1 MNTLISSDIFRGRA
15 IKTLLAATLAVAV
28 AAPVLA
34 GQDQYKAEY
43 KVSTVV
49 PAPFP
54 WGIAADHWVNLVKER
69 TNGRIN
75 MKTYP
80 GAQLVAGEQTK
91 EFTAL
96 RRGAIDMAV
105 SSTINWSPQVRE
117 LNIFA
122 MPFLMPDY
130 KAMDAL
136 TGGPV
141 GKELFDVIRKK
152 GVEPLAWAENGFR
165 EVSNSKR
172 AISKPADLKGMKM
185 RVVGSPLFNDIFSAL
200 GANPA
205 QMSWADAK
213 PALTTGAVDGQENP
227 LTIFTI
233 AKMHLVGQKYVTL
246 WGYVADPLIFGVSD
260 KVWKTFTPEDQAIVR
275 QAAIEAGAVGIAAA
289 RKGLTKEDQSLV
301 KKVEGLGVTV
311 TRLTEAQRQVFV
323 DATRDVY
330 KEWTDKIGPDLVKM
344 AEESVANR

>member
-1 MNTLISSDIFRGRA
+1 MGD
-15 IKTLLAATLAVAV
+15 KTMKVRTLAATLMVAIIGIAPAF
-28 AAPVLA
+28 AA
-34 GQDQYKAEY
+34 QYKAEY

-54 WGIAADHWVNLVKER
+54 WGIAADKWVALVKER
-69 TNGRIN
+69 TGGRIN

-80 GAQLVAGEQTK
+80 GASLVAGKQTV

-96 RRGAIDMAV
+96 RRGAIDMSV
-105 SSTINWSPQVRE
+105 SSTINWSPQVKE
-117 LNIFA
+117 LNIFS

-130 KAMDAL
+130 KAIDAL

-141 GKELFDVIRKK
+141 GKKLFEIIRGK
-152 GVEPLAWAENGFR
+152 GAEPLAWAENGFR

-172 AISKPADLKGMKM
+172 AILKPADLKGMKM
-185 RVVGSPLFNDIFSAL
+185 RVVGSPLFNDTFTAL

-227 LTIFTI
+227 LTIFSI
-233 AKMHLVGQKYVTL
+233 AKMHLVNQKYVTL
-246 WGYVADPLIFGVSD
+246 WGYVADPLIFAVSH
-260 KVWKTFTPEDQAIVR
+260 KVWNTFTPQDQAIVR

-289 RKGLTKEDQSLV
+289 RKGVTPQDDSLV
-301 KKVEGLGVTV
+301 KSIEGLGVTV
-311 TRLTEAQRQVFV
+311 THLTPAERQAFI
-323 DATRDVY
+323 DATRGVY
-330 KEWTDKIGPDLVKM
+330 KKWTAKIGPELVKM
-344 AEESVANR
+344 AEQRVANR

>member
-1 MNTLISSDIFRGRA
+1 MKFIS
-15 IKTLLAATLAVAV
+15 LAGAVAV
-28 AAPVLA
+28 TIIAMAPA
-34 GQDQYKAEY
+34 MAQQYKAEY

-54 WGIAADHWVNLVKER
+54 WGIAADKWIALVKER

-75 MKTYP
+75 MKAYP

-96 RRGAIDMAV
+96 RRGAIDMSI
-105 SSTINWSPQVRE
+105 SSTINWSPQVKE

-130 KAMDAL
+130 KAIDAL

-141 GKELFDVIRKK
+141 GKKLFDIIRSK

-172 AISKPADLKGMKM
+172 PIRQPSDLKGLKM
-185 RVVGSPLFNDIFSAL
+185 RVVGSPLFNDIFSAM

-227 LTIFTI
+227 LTIFSI

-246 WGYVADPLIFGVSD
+246 WGYVADPLIFGVSH
-260 KVWKTFTPEDQAIVR
+260 KVWNTFTPADQKIIR
-275 QAAIEAGAVGIAAA
+275 QAAIEAAAVGIKAA
-289 RKGLTKEDQSLV
+289 RKGVTKDDPSLI
-301 KKVEGLGVTV
+301 KSIEGLGVTV
-311 TRLTEAQRQVFV
+311 TRLSPAQRQAFI
-323 DATRDVY
+323 DATRGVY
-330 KEWTDKIGPDLVKM
+330 AKWTDKIGAGLVKM
-344 AEESVANR
+344 AEDSVANR